1 MSMDLLNRPGDG
13 AQLAECLHGM
23 HEGSTGFDPHHCIK
37 LGMVVYSLGSSGRLP
52 DQVKATFSYTLV

>member
-1 MSMDLLNRPGDG
+1 
-13 AQLAECLHGM
+13 M
-23 HEGSTGFDPHHCIK
+23 HDGSTGFDPHHCIK